1 MFRDLAEEL
10 ARTLEV
16 IVLTSGAAGLP
27 ARERSGGVEIVRV
40 PVLLRNAQ
48 TVASLASML
57 SFFPSS
63 YYAGQRLLKA
73 ASFDLIHSSFAV
85 PSGPSAVLLARR
97 FGLPHVLSIHGGDI
111 WDPSKSLSPHRV
123 PLLKQ
128 TVRWVMRSCDRV
140 IAQSRDTVERAETI
154 YRVGEVGRIPLS
166 VRRVPFEK
174 LERGELQM
182 GLGPEHRVLITIGR
196 LVARKGVDRLI
207 AVVARQADER
217 VRLIVVGDGPARPE
231 LEVAAH
237 AANVAHRVLFTGPI
251 SDERKWQL
259 LTTADLY
266 VSTTL
271 HEGFGIVF
279 LEAMESGLPVI
290 CYDRGGQ
297 TDFLTSAFSRL
308 VPAGDETRF
317 ERELCML
324 CDEDALRAELGGAA
338 RSAARD
344 FHADRFA
351 ERYLEVY
358 HDALAARA

>member
-1 MFRDLAEEL
+1 
-10 ARTLEV
+10 
-16 IVLTSGAAGLP
+16 
-27 ARERSGGVEIVRV
+27 V
-40 PVLLRNAQ
+40 PVLLRNVQA
-48 TVASLASML
+48 VASLASML

-73 ASFDLIHSSFAV
+73 DRFDLIHSSFAV

-231 LEVAAH
+231 LEAAAH